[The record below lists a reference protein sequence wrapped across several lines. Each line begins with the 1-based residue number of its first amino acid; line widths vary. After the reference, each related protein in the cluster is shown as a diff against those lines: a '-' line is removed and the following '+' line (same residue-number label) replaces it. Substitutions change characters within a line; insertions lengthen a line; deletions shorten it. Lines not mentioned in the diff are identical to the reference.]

1 MLSAFDLYRI
11 QCDGLMDSAEVHQ
24 QKVNSARNDM
34 ESLAERGYNPDFYLD
49 DVLHHHNLA
58 YGSLSQREINFIL
71 GKI

>member
-11 QCDGLMDSAEVHQ
+11 QCDGLMDSTKVHQ
-24 QKVNSARNDM
+24 QKVNSAREDM
-34 ESLAERGYNPDFYLD
+34 DSLKEKGFCPDFYLD

-58 YGSLSQREINFIL
+58 YRSLSQREINFIL